1 MYTYIY
7 YSMSIDT
14 IRKDIL
20 RRLEKSKEV
29 ISDLIPKEGWGIK
42 QSIPAVY
49 QGMCTFISKRNCVAC
64 PQITIMQCGRKEKNE
79 RKGER

>member
-1 MYTYIY
+1 
-7 YSMSIDT
+7 MSIDT

-49 QGMCTFISKRNCVAC
+49 
-64 PQITIMQCGRKEKNE
+64 
-79 RKGER
+79 